1 MVAETRRIAAMT
13 WAEEARLDFIDLLL
27 LARGRVV
34 RADLVERFG
43 ISMSQA
49 SGDIRSF
56 IRQHPDAM
64 RYDKSRKCYVPATR
78 RYRSVRGQGKRTID
92 ALAQLA
98 AAGSRLGWWP

>member
-1 MVAETRRIAAMT
+1 MS
-13 WAEEARLDFIDLLL
+13 WAEEVRLDFIDLLL

-34 RADLVERFG
+34 RTDLVERFG

-56 IRQHPDAM
+56 IQQYPDAM
-64 RYDKSRKCYVPATR
+64 LYDRSAKCYVPATR
-78 RYRSVRGQGKRTID
+78 RYRSVRGQSKRTID

-98 AAGSRLGWWP
+98 AAGSRLGWRDQP